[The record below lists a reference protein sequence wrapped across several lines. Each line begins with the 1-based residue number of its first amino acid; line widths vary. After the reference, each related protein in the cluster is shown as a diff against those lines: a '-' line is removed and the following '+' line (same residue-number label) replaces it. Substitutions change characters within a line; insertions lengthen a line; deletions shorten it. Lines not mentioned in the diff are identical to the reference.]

1 MSSFDSARQ
10 FRSVSKKM
18 NNEEKLPTPQDQQ
31 ATEADE
37 IIPSDLEQVSGG
49 LNFARKAGEKP
60 LE

>member
-1 MSSFDSARQ
+1 
-10 FRSVSKKM
+10 M

-31 ATEADE
+31 ATEANE
-37 IIPSDLEQVSGG
+37 INPAELEQVSGG